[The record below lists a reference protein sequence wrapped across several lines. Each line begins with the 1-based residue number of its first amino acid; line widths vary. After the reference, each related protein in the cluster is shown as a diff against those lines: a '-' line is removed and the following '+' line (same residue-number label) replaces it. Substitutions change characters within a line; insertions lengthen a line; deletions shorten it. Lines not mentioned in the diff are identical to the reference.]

1 MAKIKVVD
9 TTKTSQTTRKVV
21 LQKITPQLV
30 AQALVVLAIFGVF
43 IFALPNLPQ
52 MPATGANGGYKGV
65 INLWLVDSFEGGSGS
80 RQSWFTKQASKFE
93 QQNKGLFVCVTTLTE
108 TQLLEKLDQGQNFDM
123 LCFSRGVGA
132 KILNKLAPLDV
143 DSGMVLDNFAESG
156 KVNNT
161 TYAVPVYTGVY
172 CLFARSSQQKGDILA
187 NCLNTTF
194 VRKVGKNNVTLAPMV
209 CGFTP
214 YNSPLTAL
222 SVSGVKGAF
231 QADYN
236 KSQYTAYE
244 QFVANK
250 TAVTLLG
257 TQRDMHR
264 LDKRLELGKMD
275 PLLFA
280 PLCGYTDLVSYVAI
294 GCNTTNIA
302 PCKKFVEYL
311 LCDTV
316 QQSVVDISM
325 FSVTHQNL
333 YTKTWY
339 VLCEQGLGSANVPNL
354 FADDNAITLARQM
367 ALQTLQQ

>member
-9 TTKTSQTTRKVV
+9 CSTASQTKSKIV

-52 MPATGANGGYKGV
+52 MPTTGANVGYKGV
-65 INLWLVDSFEGGSGS
+65 VNLWLVDSFEGGSGS

-108 TQLLEKLDQGQNFDM
+108 TQLLEKLDQGQSFDM

-132 KILNKLAPLDV
+132 KVLDKLAPLDV
-143 DSGMVLDNFAESG
+143 DVGIVMDNFAESG
-156 KVNNT
+156 KVGNT
-161 TYAVPVYTGVY
+161 TYAVPVYAGAY

-194 VRKVGKNNVTLAPMV
+194 VRKVGKNTVELAPMV

-222 SVSGVKGAF
+222 ETSGCKGVF
-231 QADYN
+231 QPDYN

-257 TQRDMHR
+257 TQRDMYR
-264 LDKRLELGKMD
+264 LSKRIELGKMD
-275 PLLFA
+275 ELLFS
-280 PLCGYTDLVSYVAI
+280 PLCGYTDLVSYVGI
-294 GCNTTNIA
+294 SCNTANLA
-302 PCKKFVEYL
+302 PCKKFVQYL
-311 LCDTV
+311 LSDTV
-316 QQSVVDISM
+316 QQSVVDIAM
-325 FSVTHQNL
+325 FSVTHCNL
-333 YTKTWY
+333 YTKPWY
-339 VLCEQGLGSANVPNL
+339 DLCEKSLGSAYVPNL
-354 FADDNAITLARQM
+354 FADENAIANARQR